1 MGVIARLGLV
11 LASLGWMRLIFHFS
25 TQAWGGAHTRNL
37 IEVLLNVANPDL
49 LKILSLQQLEL
60 LNFLIRKLSHFTEY
74 AVLACLGY
82 LALRFGL
89 QQPQQRALWL
99 ALVCS
104 TLYAFTDEFHQAFVP
119 GRQAMLTDVLID
131 ALGVLVAVL
140 LLKRLPLHP
149 QSVGSPGVSH

>member
-37 IEVLLNVANPDL
+37 IEVLLNAANPGL

-82 LALRFGL
+82 LALSLGL

-104 TLYAFTDEFHQAFVP
+104 TLYAFTDEFHQVFVP

-131 ALGVLVAVL
+131 ALGGLIAIL
-140 LLKRLPLHP
+140 LLKRLSLHP
-149 QSVGSPGVSH
+149 QSVGSPGVGH